1 MHHPRN
7 GQEDKMKTPWS
18 DLLEYGAGIATV
30 VVLGVAGLML
40 FVIIGVAVLAAKLMD
55 FIK

>member
-1 MHHPRN
+1 
-7 GQEDKMKTPWS
+7 MKTPWS

-30 VVLGVAGLML
+30 VVLGVAGLLL
-40 FVIIGVAVLAAKLMD
+40 FVLIGVAVLAAKLMD